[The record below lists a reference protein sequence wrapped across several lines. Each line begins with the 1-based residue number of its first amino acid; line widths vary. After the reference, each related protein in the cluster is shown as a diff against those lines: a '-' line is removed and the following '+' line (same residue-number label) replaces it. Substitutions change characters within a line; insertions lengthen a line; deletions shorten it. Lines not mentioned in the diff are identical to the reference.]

1 MKRIVFSSAIFLL
14 IAFANCAV
22 LDPVGLTYDRIKG
35 DKAASKIT
43 DAAITTDLVN
53 SAILNGRAS
62 VSILTILASDIAGID
77 PTKYYK
83 ESVVNQCVTDIKGV
97 KGYLIG
103 STLTVISSCKGI
115 TADGLIY

>member
-1 MKRIVFSSAIFLL
+1 MKRIVISSAIVLAF
-14 IAFANCAV
+14 AFANCAV
-22 LDPVGLTYDRIKG
+22 LDPTGFTYDRIKG

-53 SAILNGRAS
+53 STILNGKAS
-62 VSILTILASDIAGID
+62 VSILSILASDIAGID